1 MKRQLRSGRVGHR
14 SADVRLRVFLLLKN
28 KELAVGVMVAF
39 DLGAAFGTKVHED
52 GNGELGRTEVAEG
65 LVVFLLCQLRD
76 GFALDDDVTY
86 R

>member
-1 MKRQLRSGRVGHR
+1 
-14 SADVRLRVFLLLKN
+14 
-28 KELAVGVMVAF
+28 MVAF
-39 DLGAAFGTKVHED
+39 DLGAAFGTEVHED

-76 GFALDDDVTY
+76 GFALDDDITD